1 MADGDQTNQNTSG
14 EQQQDE
20 KVPAWVKD
28 LKDSFQGLGT
38 GINTLV
44 ELAKES
50 RSTRQQPQPQTTEE
64 DDEQPDGSDLLD
76 EQQLELMPRSAFAR
90 RLMDS
95 FSRTLEGK
103 LEPLVT
109 RIQEQGQTILT
120 NHYVTEAE
128 KFASKTKDFADWSE
142 EMQEI
147 AKDNPNLPISRIYAI
162 ARSENPTKAAEM
174 AEKYKDKTQQ
184 EKSKLQGRK
193 APLSLSTTGA
203 GGDVKNTRMNA
214 EDAAKSAWEESVAKF
229 GNVFSE

>member
-1 MADGDQTNQNTSG
+1 MADGDQTAQNSGG

-50 RSTRQQPQPQTTEE
+50 RSTRQQPQTIEE

-95 FSRTLEGK
+95 FSRTLDGK

-128 KFASKTKDFADWSE
+128 KFASKTKDFAEWSE

-147 AKDNPNLPISRIYAI
+147 ARDNPNLPISRIYAI
-162 ARSENPTKAAEM
+162 ARSENPTKAVEM
-174 AEKYKDKTQQ
+174 AEKYKEKKQDEKPKTQP
-184 EKSKLQGRK
+184 RK
-193 APLSLSTTGA
+193 APIGLSTTGA
-203 GGDVKNTRMNA
+203 GGDVKNTRMNV
-214 EDAAKSAWEESVAKF
+214 EDAAKSAWEETVAKF
-229 GNVFSE
+229 GNPFSE